1 MLQAMRDRAMGVL
14 GWIVIGLI
22 IITFALFG
30 LGSYLQDK
38 SQVFVAKVNDVEIS
52 PRQLQVAYQQQRARM
67 EQMLGDAYNPA
78 LIDDQRLKQTA
89 LNGLIQRQLLLQA
102 AQNDG
107 MLVSDQLLAAKIH
120 AVPAFQQDGS
130 FSEQLYQTLIR
141 QQGRLP
147 AEFEYE
153 TRRMLQTEQL
163 VNGLSQTAFVT
174 RDEVDRAYRLQE
186 QQRDFSYLIVSSESF
201 KKNVEISDEQ
211 IKQYYDQHSEKFVTP
226 ERVRLAYLRLTG
238 DALSES
244 IQVDE
249 EELLADY
256 EEKKESL
263 LTQEQRQASH
273 ILIQHAAGAD
283 EETTNKAKAEAEDL
297 LQQIRSGGD
306 FAELA
311 RQHSDD
317 PGSAAQ
323 GGDLGFFA
331 RGAMV
336 PEFEE
341 TVFSMEVG
349 DVSEVVH
356 TQFGFHIIKLTEVRG
371 AEIPALEEVR
381 EELVAGLKQRD
392 LSDLF
397 YEQFE
402 QLSDVSYENPDSLD
416 AAADALGLEV
426 QTSDWLAATGGT
438 GIGEYPKVVAIAFS
452 EDVLEAG
459 NNSEPIEVG
468 DKDVIVVRVED
479 RQVAQATPLDTVRE
493 QIIEELRQQQA
504 VELAMA
510 KGEELVQQLEQGGLM
525 EDLSGPDYITSHKAD
540 GVTRAKAEEHNADV
554 VREVFRLS
562 RPQGDESVYKGF
574 KLGNGDYA
582 VVHLAGVS
590 DADPAAMEEATRS
603 QLERG
608 LENMRRSVV
617 VSALTEDLR
626 ARADILIPKDEE
638 SE

>member
-1 MLQAMRDRAMGVL
+1 MLQAMRDRVMGVL

-52 PRQLQVAYQQQRARM
+52 PRELQLAYQQQRARM

-78 LIDDQRLKQTA
+78 LIDDQQLKQTA

-102 AQNDG
+102 AQKDG

-120 AVPAFQQDGS
+120 AEPAFHQDGS
-130 FSEQLYQTLIR
+130 FSEERYQSLIR

-147 AEFEYE
+147 AEFEYQ

-163 VNGLSQTAFVT
+163 LSGLSQTAFVT
-174 RDEVDRAYRLQE
+174 KDEVDQAYRLQE
-186 QQRDFSYLIVSSESF
+186 QRRDFSYLIISSESF
-201 KKNVEISDEQ
+201 KANVEVNEEQ
-211 IKQYYDQHSEKFVTP
+211 TQQYYDQHSEKFITP

-238 DALSES
+238 DALSEN
-244 IQVDE
+244 IQIDE
-249 EELLADY
+249 EELLSHY

-273 ILIQHAAGAD
+273 ILIQVAAGAD
-283 EETTNKAKAEAEDL
+283 EETSNRAKAEAEDL
-297 LQQIRSGGD
+297 LKKIRSGSD

-311 RQHSDD
+311 RQHSGD

-336 PEFEE
+336 PEFDK

-349 DVSEVVH
+349 DISDPVH

-371 AEIPALEEVR
+371 AEIPSLDEVR
-381 EELVAGLKQRD
+381 EDLIAELKQRG

-416 AAADALGLEV
+416 DAADALGLEV
-426 QTSDWLAATGGT
+426 QSSDWLTATGGA
-438 GIGEYPKVVAIAFS
+438 GIGEYPKVVALAFS
-452 EDVLEAG
+452 EDVLESG
-459 NNSEPIEVG
+459 NNSEPVEVG
-468 DKDVIVVRVED
+468 DNDAIVVRVED
-479 RQVAQATPLDTVRE
+479 RQAAQATPLDNVKE
-493 QIIEELRQQQA
+493 QIIEELRHQRAEEQA
-504 VELAMA
+504 AA
-510 KGEELVQQLEQGGLM
+510 RGEELLQQLKQGTLM
-525 EDLSGPDYITSHKAD
+525 EDLDDQDYITSHKAE
-540 GVTRAKAEEHNADV
+540 GVTRATAAEHNPEV
-554 VREVFRLS
+554 VRAVFKLS
-562 RPQGDESVYKGF
+562 RPEEGASMDKAF
-574 KLGNGDYA
+574 KLDNGDYA
-582 VVHLAGVS
+582 VVQLTGIS
-590 DADPAAMEEATRS
+590 DADPASMQEAARS

-608 LENMRRSVV
+608 LENMRRSVM
-617 VSALTEDLR
+617 VSTMTEDLR
-626 ARADILIPKDEE
+626 TRANIVIPEE

>member
-1 MLQAMRDRAMGVL
+1 MLQAMRDRVMGVL

-52 PRQLQVAYQQQRARM
+52 PRELQLAYQQQRARM

-78 LIDDQRLKQTA
+78 LIDDQQLKQTA

-102 AQNDG
+102 AQKDG

-120 AVPAFQQDGS
+120 AEPAFHQDGS
-130 FSEQLYQTLIR
+130 FSEERYQSLIR

-147 AEFEYE
+147 AEFEYQ

-163 VNGLSQTAFVT
+163 LSGLSQTAFVT
-174 RDEVDRAYRLQE
+174 KDEVDQAYRLQE
-186 QQRDFSYLIVSSESF
+186 QRRDFSYLIISSESF
-201 KKNVEISDEQ
+201 KASVEVNEEQ
-211 IKQYYDQHSEKFVTP
+211 IQQYYDQHSEKFVTP

-238 DALSES
+238 DALSEN
-244 IQVDE
+244 IQIDE
-249 EELLADY
+249 EELLSHY

-273 ILIQHAAGAD
+273 ILIQVAAGAD
-283 EETTNKAKAEAEDL
+283 EETSNRAKAEAEDL
-297 LQQIRSGGD
+297 LKKIRSGSD

-311 RQHSDD
+311 RQHSGD

-336 PEFEE
+336 PEFDK

-349 DVSEVVH
+349 DISDPVH

-371 AEIPALEEVR
+371 AEIPSLDEVR
-381 EELVAGLKQRD
+381 EDLIAELKQRG

-416 AAADALGLEV
+416 DAADALGLEV
-426 QTSDWLAATGGT
+426 QTSDWLTATGGA
-438 GIGEYPKVVAIAFS
+438 GIGEYPKVVALAFS
-452 EDVLEAG
+452 EDVLESG
-459 NNSEPIEVG
+459 NNSEPVEVG
-468 DKDVIVVRVED
+468 DNDAIVVRVED
-479 RQVAQATPLDTVRE
+479 RQAAQATPLDNVKE
-493 QIIEELRQQQA
+493 QIIEELRHQRAEEQA
-504 VELAMA
+504 AA
-510 KGEELVQQLEQGGLM
+510 RGEELLQQLKQGTLM
-525 EDLSGPDYITSHKAD
+525 EDLDDQDYITSHKAE
-540 GVTRAKAEEHNADV
+540 GVTRATAAEHNPEV
-554 VREVFRLS
+554 VRAVFKLS
-562 RPQGDESVYKGF
+562 RPEEGASMDKAF
-574 KLGNGDYA
+574 KLDNGDYA
-582 VVHLAGVS
+582 VVQLTGIS
-590 DADPAAMEEATRS
+590 DADPASMQEAARS

-608 LENMRRSVV
+608 LENMRRSVM
-617 VSALTEDLR
+617 VSTMTEDLR
-626 ARADILIPKDEE
+626 TRANIVIPEE

>member
-1 MLQAMRDRAMGVL
+1 MLQAMRDRVMGVL

-30 LGSYLQDK
+30 LGSYLQD
-38 SQVFVAKVNDVEIS
+38 SGQVFVAKVNDVEIS
-52 PRQLQVAYQQQRARM
+52 PRELQMAYQQQRARM

-78 LIDDQRLKQTA
+78 LIDDQGLRQTA
-89 LNGLIQRQLLLQA
+89 LKGLIERQLLLQA

-120 AVPAFQQDGS
+120 AVPAFHQDGS
-130 FSEQLYQTLIR
+130 FSEEKYQQLIR

-163 VNGLSQTAFVT
+163 LNGLSQTAFVT
-174 RDEVDRAYRLQE
+174 REEVDRAYRLQE
-186 QQRDFSYLIVSSESF
+186 QKRDFTYLVISSEAF
-201 KKNVEISDEQ
+201 KANVDISDEQ
-211 IKQYYDQHSEKFVTP
+211 IQQYYGQHSDKFVTP

-238 DALSES
+238 EVLSEN

-249 EELLADY
+249 EELLAYY

-283 EETTNKAKAEAEDL
+283 EETVNAAKAEAEDL
-297 LQQIRSGGD
+297 LKQIRDGAE

-317 PGSAAQ
+317 PGSAEQ

-336 PEFEE
+336 PEFDKA
-341 TVFSMEVG
+341 VFSMDVG
-349 DVSEVVH
+349 EISEPVH
-356 TQFGFHIIKLTEVRG
+356 TQFGFHIIKLTDLRG
-371 AEIPALEEVR
+371 ADIPELDEVR
-381 EELVAGLKQRD
+381 EELIAELKQRGV
-392 LSDLF
+392 SDLF
-397 YEQFE
+397 YDQFE
-402 QLSDVSYENPDSLD
+402 QLSDVSYENPESLD

-426 QTSDWLAATGGT
+426 QTSDWLTATGGP

-452 EDVLEAG
+452 DDVLEAG
-459 NNSEPIEVG
+459 NNSEPVEVG
-468 DKDVIVVRVED
+468 DNDAIVVRVAE
-479 RQVAQATPLDTVRE
+479 RQAAQATPMDAVRE
-493 QIIEELRQQQA
+493 QIVEELVQQQA
-504 VELAMA
+504 VEQARSR
-510 KGEELVQQLEQGGLM
+510 GEELLEQLKQGSPM
-525 EDLSGPDYITSHKAD
+525 EELGEQDYITFHKAE
-540 GVTRAKAEEHNADV
+540 GVTRRASADQNAEV
-554 VREVFRLS
+554 VRAV
-562 RPQGDESVYKGF
+562 F
-574 KLGNGDYA
+574 KLGRPDDGAGIDKGFELENGDYA
-582 VVHLAGVS
+582 VVRLTGVS
-590 DADPAAMEEATRS
+590 DADPASIAEATRS

-608 LENMRRSVV
+608 LENIRRSVMI
-617 VSALTEDLR
+617 STMTEELR
-626 ARADILIPKDEE
+626 ARADIVIPEE

>member
-1 MLQAMRDRAMGVL
+1 MLQAMRDRVMGVM

-52 PRQLQVAYQQQRARM
+52 PAELQLAYQQQRARM

-78 LIDDQRLKQTA
+78 LIDDQQLKQTA

-102 AQNDG
+102 AQKDG

-120 AVPAFQQDGS
+120 AEPAFHQDGS
-130 FSEQLYQTLIR
+130 FSEERYQSLIR

-147 AEFEYE
+147 AEFEYQ

-163 VNGLSQTAFVT
+163 LSGLSQTAFVT
-174 RDEVDRAYRLQE
+174 KDEVDQAYRLQE
-186 QQRDFSYLIVSSESF
+186 QRRDFSYLIISSESF
-201 KKNVEISDEQ
+201 KASVEVNEEQ
-211 IKQYYDQHSEKFVTP
+211 IQQYYDQHNEKFITP

-238 DALSES
+238 DALSEN
-244 IQVDE
+244 IQIDE
-249 EELLADY
+249 EELLAHY

-273 ILIQHAAGAD
+273 ILIQLAAGAD
-283 EETTNKAKAEAEDL
+283 EETTNRAKAEAEDL
-297 LQQIRSGGD
+297 LKKIRSGSD

-311 RQHSDD
+311 RQHSGD

-336 PEFEE
+336 PEFDK

-349 DVSEVVH
+349 DISDPVH

-371 AEIPALEEVR
+371 AEIPSLDEVR
-381 EELVAGLKQRD
+381 EDLIAELKQRG

-416 AAADALGLEV
+416 DAADALGLEV
-426 QTSDWLAATGGT
+426 QTSDWLTATGGA
-438 GIGEYPKVVAIAFS
+438 GIGEYPKVVALAFS
-452 EDVLEAG
+452 EDVLESG
-459 NNSEPIEVG
+459 NNSEPVEVG
-468 DKDVIVVRVED
+468 DNDAIVVRVEE
-479 RQVAQATPLDTVRE
+479 RQAAQATPLDKVKE
-493 QIIEELRQQQA
+493 QIIEELRHQQA
-504 VELAMA
+504 EEQAA
-510 KGEELVQQLEQGGLM
+510 ARGEELLQQLKQGTLM
-525 EDLSGPDYITSHKAD
+525 EDLDDQDYITSHKAE
-540 GVTRAKAEEHNADV
+540 GVTRATAAEHNPEV
-554 VREVFRLS
+554 VRAVFKLS
-562 RPQGDESVYKGF
+562 RPEEGASTDKAF
-574 KLGNGDYA
+574 KLDNGDYA
-582 VVHLAGVS
+582 VVQLTGIS
-590 DADPAAMEEATRS
+590 DADPASMQEAARS

-608 LENMRRSVV
+608 LENMRRSVM
-617 VSALTEDLR
+617 VSTMTEDLR
-626 ARADILIPKDEE
+626 TRANIVIPEE

>member
-1 MLQAMRDRAMGVL
+1 MLQAMRERVMGVL

-52 PRQLQVAYQQQRARM
+52 PRELQLAYQQQRARM

-102 AQNDG
+102 AQKDG

-120 AVPAFQQDGS
+120 AEPAFQQDGS
-130 FSEQLYQTLIR
+130 FSEERYQRLIR

-147 AEFEYE
+147 AEFEYQ

-163 VNGLSQTAFVT
+163 LSGLSQTAFVT
-174 RDEVDRAYRLQE
+174 RDEVDQAYRLQE
-186 QQRDFSYLIVSSESF
+186 QRRDFSYLTVSAESF
-201 KKNVEISDEQ
+201 RENVEISDEQ
-211 IKQYYDQHSEKFVTP
+211 IKEYYDQHSEKFVTP

-238 DALSES
+238 DALSEN

-249 EELLADY
+249 EDLVAHY

-273 ILIQHAAGAD
+273 ILIQHDAGAD
-283 EETTNKAKAEAEDL
+283 EETINKAKAEAEDL
-297 LQQIRSGGD
+297 LTNIRNGSD

-317 PGSAAQ
+317 PGSATQ

-336 PEFEE
+336 PEFEK
-341 TVFSMEVG
+341 TVFSMEVD
-349 DVSEVVH
+349 DVSEPVH

-371 AEIPALEEVR
+371 AEIPPLDEVR
-381 EELVAGLKQRD
+381 EELIAGLKQRGV
-392 LSDLF
+392 SDLF

-426 QTSDWLAATGGT
+426 QTSDWLTATGGA

-459 NNSEPIEVG
+459 HNSEPIEVG
-468 DKDVIVVRVED
+468 DNDAIVVRVEQ
-479 RQVAQATPLDTVRE
+479 RQAAQATPLDTVRE
-493 QIIEELRQQQA
+493 QIVEELRQKLA
-504 VELAMA
+504 VEQAQA
-510 KGEELVQQLEQGGLM
+510 RGEELLQQLEQGVSM
-525 EDLSGPDYITSHKAD
+525 EDLDEQDYITSHKAE
-540 GVTRAKAEEHNADV
+540 GVTRKAADHNPEVLQA
-554 VREVFRLS
+554 VFRLS
-562 RPQGDESVYKGF
+562 RPQEGASIDKGF
-574 KLGNGDYA
+574 KLNNGDYA
-582 VVHLAGVS
+582 VVVLTGVN
-590 DADPAAMEEATRS
+590 DADPASMQEAARG

-608 LENMRRSVV
+608 LENMRRSVM
-617 VSALTEDLR
+617 VSTMTEDLR
-626 ARADILIPKDEE
+626 ARAEIMIPEDEE

>member
-1 MLQAMRDRAMGVL
+1 MLQAIRNRAMGL
-14 GWIVIGLI
+14 MGWIVIGLI

-38 SQVFVAKVNDVEIS
+38 SQVFVAKVNEVEIS
-52 PRQLQVAYQQQRARM
+52 PRELQLAYQQQRARM

-78 LIDDQRLKQTA
+78 LIDDQMLKQTA

-102 AQNDG
+102 AQKDG
-107 MLVSDQLLAAKIH
+107 MLVSDQLLVAQIH
-120 AVPAFQQDGS
+120 AVPAFREDGS
-130 FSEQLYQTLIR
+130 FSEEKYQRLIR

-163 VNGLSQTAFVT
+163 LNGLSQTAFVT
-174 RDEVDRAYRLQE
+174 PDELDQAYRLQD
-186 QQRDFSYLIVSSESF
+186 QRRDFSYSIISSESF
-201 KKNVEISDEQ
+201 KKDVEISDEQ
-211 IKQYYDQHSEKFVTP
+211 IKQYYDQHSEKFITP
-226 ERVRLAYLRLTG
+226 ERVRLAYLRLSA
-238 DALSES
+238 DALSEN

-249 EELLADY
+249 EELVAYY

-263 LTQEQRQASH
+263 LTQEQRRASH
-273 ILIQHAAGAD
+273 ILIQVAAGAD
-283 EETTNKAKAEAEDL
+283 EETANSAKAEAEDL
-297 LQQIRSGGD
+297 LKQIRNGSD

-331 RGAMV
+331 HGAMV
-336 PEFEE
+336 PEFEK

-349 DVSEVVH
+349 DVSEPVH
-356 TQFGFHIIKLTEVRG
+356 TQFGFHIIKLAEVRG
-371 AEIPALEEVR
+371 TEIPALDEVR
-381 EELVAGLKQRD
+381 EELIAQMNRRG

-426 QTSDWLAATGGT
+426 QTSDWLTASGGA

-468 DKDVIVVRVED
+468 DNDAIVVRVEQ
-479 RQVAQATPLDTVRE
+479 RQAAQATPLDTVRE
-493 QIIEELRQQQA
+493 QIVEELRQQ
-504 VELAMA
+504 LAMEQA
-510 KGEELVQQLEQGGLM
+510 QARGEELMQQIKQGALM
-525 EDLSGPDYITSHKAD
+525 EDLDEPDYITSHKAE
-540 GVTRAKAEEHNADV
+540 GVTRAKAAEHNPEV
-554 VREVFRLS
+554 VRAVFKLG
-562 RPQGDESVYKGF
+562 RPQEGASIDKGF
-574 KLGNGDYA
+574 KLNNGDYT
-582 VVHLAGVS
+582 VVHLTAVS
-590 DADPAAMEEATRS
+590 DADPASMQEDARS
-603 QLERG
+603 QLEGG
-608 LENMRRSVV
+608 LENMRRSVT
-617 VSALTEDLR
+617 VSTMTADLR
-626 ARADILIPKDEE
+626 ARANIVIPEE

>member
-1 MLQAMRDRAMGVL
+1 MLQAMRDRVMGVL

-30 LGSYLQDK
+30 LGSYLQD
-38 SQVFVAKVNDVEIS
+38 SGQVFVAKVNDVEIS
-52 PRQLQVAYQQQRARM
+52 PRELQMAYQQQRARM

-78 LIDDQRLKQTA
+78 LIDDQGLRQTA
-89 LNGLIQRQLLLQA
+89 LKGLIERQLLLQA

-120 AVPAFQQDGS
+120 AVAAFHQDGS
-130 FSEQLYQTLIR
+130 FSEEKYQQLIR

-163 VNGLSQTAFVT
+163 LNGLSQTAFVT
-174 RDEVDRAYRLQE
+174 REEVDRAYRLQE
-186 QQRDFSYLIVSSESF
+186 QKRDFSYLVISSEAF
-201 KKNVEISDEQ
+201 KANVDISDEQ
-211 IKQYYDQHSEKFVTP
+211 IQQYYGQHSDKFVTP

-238 DALSES
+238 EVLSEN

-249 EELLADY
+249 EELLAYY

-263 LTQEQRQASH
+263 LSQEQRQASH

-283 EETTNKAKAEAEDL
+283 EETVNAAKAEAEDL
-297 LQQIRSGGD
+297 LKQIRDGAD

-311 RQHSDD
+311 GQHSDD
-317 PGSAAQ
+317 PGSAEQ

-336 PEFEE
+336 PEFDKV
-341 TVFSMEVG
+341 VFSMDVG
-349 DVSEVVH
+349 EISEPVH
-356 TQFGFHIIKLTEVRG
+356 TQFGFHIIKLTDLRG
-371 AEIPALEEVR
+371 ADIPELGEVR
-381 EELVAGLKQRD
+381 EDLTAELKQRD
-392 LSDLF
+392 VSDLF
-397 YEQFE
+397 YDQFE
-402 QLSDVSYENPDSLD
+402 QLSDVSYENPESLD

-426 QTSDWLAATGGT
+426 QTSDWLTASGGP
-438 GIGEYPKVVAIAFS
+438 GIGEYPKVVAIAFT

-468 DKDVIVVRVED
+468 DNDAIVVRVAE
-479 RQVAQATPLDTVRE
+479 REAAQATPMDAVRE
-493 QIIEELRQQQA
+493 QIVEALVQQQA
-504 VELAMA
+504 VEQARSRGEQLLEQLKQGSPM
-510 KGEELVQQLEQGGLM
+510 EELDKQ
-525 EDLSGPDYITSHKAD
+525 DYITSHKAE
-540 GVTRAKAEEHNADV
+540 GVTRRASADHNAEV
-554 VREVFRLS
+554 VRAV
-562 RPQGDESVYKGF
+562 F
-574 KLGNGDYA
+574 KLGRPDDGAGIDKGFELENGDYA
-582 VVHLAGVS
+582 VVRLTGVS
-590 DADPAAMEEATRS
+590 DADPASIAEATRS

-608 LENMRRSVV
+608 LENIRRSVMI
-617 VSALTEDLR
+617 STMTEELR
-626 ARADILIPKDEE
+626 ARADIVIPEE

>member
-1 MLQAMRDRAMGVL
+1 MLQAMRDRVMGVM

-38 SQVFVAKVNDVEIS
+38 SRVFVAKVNDVEIS
-52 PRQLQVAYQQQRARM
+52 PRELQLAYQQQRARM

-78 LIDDQRLKQTA
+78 LIDDQRLKQVA

-102 AQNDG
+102 AQKDG
-107 MLVSDQLLAAKIH
+107 MLVSDQLLAAQIH
-120 AVPAFQQDGS
+120 AVQAFHQDGS
-130 FSEQLYQTLIR
+130 FSEEKYQSLIR

-186 QQRDFSYLIVSSESF
+186 QRRDFSYLIVAAESF
-201 KKNVEISDEQ
+201 KASVEVSDEQ
-211 IKQYYDQHSEKFVTP
+211 IKQYYDQHSEEFVTP

-238 DALSES
+238 DALTES
-244 IQVDE
+244 IQIDE
-249 EELLADY
+249 EELVAHY
-256 EEKKESL
+256 EEKQESL

-273 ILIQHAAGAD
+273 ILIQVAASAD
-283 EETTNKAKAEAEDL
+283 EETSNKAKAEAEDL
-297 LQQIRSGGD
+297 LKQIRNGND

-311 RQHSDD
+311 RKHSDD

-331 RGAMV
+331 RGAML
-336 PEFEE
+336 PEFEK

-349 DVSEVVH
+349 DISEPVH

-371 AEIPALEEVR
+371 TETPSLDEVR
-381 EELVAGLKQRD
+381 EELIAELKQRGV
-392 LSDLF
+392 SDLF

-402 QLSDVSYENPDSLD
+402 KLSDVSYENPHSLD
-416 AAADALGLEV
+416 AAADALGLEI
-426 QTSDWLAATGGT
+426 QTSDWLTASGGA
-438 GIGEYPKVVAIAFS
+438 GIGEYPKVVAVAFS
-452 EDVLEAG
+452 EDVLESG

-468 DKDVIVVRVED
+468 DNDAIVVRVEQ
-479 RQVAQATPLDTVRE
+479 RQAAQATPLENVKE
-493 QIIEELRQQQA
+493 QIVEELRQQQA
-504 VELAMA
+504 VEQAA
-510 KGEELVQQLEQGGLM
+510 ARGEELVQQLKQGALM
-525 EDLSGPDYITSHKAD
+525 EDLDDQDYITSHKAKD
-540 GVTRAKAEEHNADV
+540 ISRTTAADHNPEV
-554 VREVFRLS
+554 VRAVFKLS
-562 RPQGDESVYKGF
+562 RPEEGASSDKAF
-574 KLGNGDYA
+574 ALDNGDYA
-582 VVHLAGVS
+582 VVQLAGIS
-590 DADPAAMEEATRS
+590 DADPASMQEAARS
-603 QLERG
+603 KLERG
-608 LENMRRSVV
+608 LENIRRSVV
-617 VSALTEDLR
+617 VSTMTEDLR
-626 ARADILIPKDEE
+626 ARANIVIPEE

>member
-1 MLQAMRDRAMGVL
+1 MLQAIRDKAMGLL

-52 PRQLQVAYQQQRARM
+52 PRELQLAYQQQRARM
-67 EQMLGDAYNPA
+67 ERMLGDAYSPA
-78 LIDDQRLKQTA
+78 LIDDQMLKQTA

-102 AQNDG
+102 AQKDG
-107 MLVSDQLLAAKIH
+107 MLVSDQLLVAQIH
-120 AVPAFQQDGS
+120 AVPAFREDGS
-130 FSEQLYQTLIR
+130 FSEEKYQRLIR

-147 AEFEYE
+147 
-153 TRRMLQTEQL
+153 
-163 VNGLSQTAFVT
+163 
-174 RDEVDRAYRLQE
+174 
-186 QQRDFSYLIVSSESF
+186 
-201 KKNVEISDEQ
+201 VEISDEQ

-226 ERVRLAYLRLTG
+226 ERVRLAYLRLSA
-238 DALSES
+238 DALSEN

-249 EELLADY
+249 DELVAYY

-263 LTQEQRQASH
+263 LTQEQRRASH
-273 ILIQHAAGAD
+273 ILIQVAAGAD
-283 EETTNKAKAEAEDL
+283 EETANSAKAEAEDL
-297 LQQIRSGGD
+297 LKQIRNGSD

-331 RGAMV
+331 HGAMV
-336 PEFEE
+336 PEFEK

-349 DVSEVVH
+349 DVSEPVH
-356 TQFGFHIIKLTEVRG
+356 TQFGFHIIKLAELRG
-371 AEIPALEEVR
+371 TEIPALDEVR
-381 EELVAGLKQRD
+381 EELIAQLNRRG

-426 QTSDWLAATGGT
+426 QTSDWLTASGGA

-468 DKDVIVVRVED
+468 DNDAIVVRVEQ
-479 RQVAQATPLDTVRE
+479 RQAAQATPLDTVRE
-493 QIIEELRQQQA
+493 QIVEELRQQQA
-504 VELAMA
+504 MEQAQA
-510 KGEELVQQLEQGGLM
+510 SGEELMQQIKQGALM
-525 EDLSGPDYITSHKAD
+525 EDLDEADYITSHKAE
-540 GVTRAKAEEHNADV
+540 GVTRATAAEHNPEV
-554 VREVFRLS
+554 VRAVFKLS
-562 RPQGDESVYKGF
+562 RPQAGASIDKGF
-574 KLGNGDYA
+574 KLNNGDYT
-582 VVHLAGVS
+582 VVHLTAVS
-590 DADPAAMEEATRS
+590 DADPASMQEDARS
-603 QLERG
+603 QLEGG
-608 LENMRRSVV
+608 LENMRRSVT
-617 VSALTEDLR
+617 VSTMTADLR
-626 ARADILIPKDEE
+626 ARANIVMTADLRARANIVIPEE

>member
-1 MLQAMRDRAMGVL
+1 MLQAIRNRAMGLL

-38 SQVFVAKVNDVEIS
+38 SQVFVAKVNEVEIS
-52 PRQLQVAYQQQRARM
+52 PRELQLAYQQQRARM

-78 LIDDQRLKQTA
+78 LIDDQMLKQTA

-102 AQNDG
+102 AQKDG
-107 MLVSDQLLAAKIH
+107 MLVSDQLLVAQIH
-120 AVPAFQQDGS
+120 AVPAFREDGS
-130 FSEQLYQTLIR
+130 FSEEKYQRLIR

-163 VNGLSQTAFVT
+163 LNGLSQTAFVT
-174 RDEVDRAYRLQE
+174 PDELDQAYRLQD
-186 QQRDFSYLIVSSESF
+186 QRRDFSYSIISSESF
-201 KKNVEISDEQ
+201 KKDVEISDEQ
-211 IKQYYDQHSEKFVTP
+211 IKQYYDQHSEKFITP
-226 ERVRLAYLRLTG
+226 ERVRLAYLRLSA
-238 DALSES
+238 DALSEN

-249 EELLADY
+249 EELVAYY

-263 LTQEQRQASH
+263 LTQEQRRASH
-273 ILIQHAAGAD
+273 ILIQVAAGAD
-283 EETTNKAKAEAEDL
+283 EETANSAKAEAEDL
-297 LQQIRSGGD
+297 LKQIRNGSD

-331 RGAMV
+331 HGAMV
-336 PEFEE
+336 PEFEK

-349 DVSEVVH
+349 DVSEPVH
-356 TQFGFHIIKLTEVRG
+356 TQFGFHIIKLAEVRG
-371 AEIPALEEVR
+371 TEIPALDEVR
-381 EELVAGLKQRD
+381 EELIAQMNRRG

-426 QTSDWLAATGGT
+426 QTSDWLTASGGA

-468 DKDVIVVRVED
+468 DNDAIVVRVEQ
-479 RQVAQATPLDTVRE
+479 RQAAQATPLDTVRE
-493 QIIEELRQQQA
+493 QIVEELRQQ
-504 VELAMA
+504 LAMEQA
-510 KGEELVQQLEQGGLM
+510 QARGEELMQQIKQGALM
-525 EDLSGPDYITSHKAD
+525 EDLDEADYITSHKAE
-540 GVTRAKAEEHNADV
+540 GVTRATAAEHNPEV
-554 VREVFRLS
+554 VRAVFKLS
-562 RPQGDESVYKGF
+562 RPEEGASSDKAF
-574 KLGNGDYA
+574 ALDNGDYA
-582 VVHLAGVS
+582 VVQLAGIS
-590 DADPAAMEEATRS
+590 DADPASMQEAARS
-603 QLERG
+603 KLERG

-617 VSALTEDLR
+617 VSTMTEDLR
-626 ARADILIPKDEE
+626 AGANIVIPEE

>member
-1 MLQAMRDRAMGVL
+1 MLQAIRDKAMGVL

-52 PRQLQVAYQQQRARM
+52 PRELQLAYQQQRARM

-78 LIDDQRLKQTA
+78 LIDDQMLKRTA

-102 AQNDG
+102 AEEDG
-107 MLVSDQLLAAKIH
+107 MLVSDQLLAARIN

-130 FSEQLYQTLIR
+130 FSEEKYQLLIR

-174 RDEVDRAYRLQE
+174 RDELDRAYRLQD
-186 QQRDFSYLIVSSESF
+186 QRRDFSYLIISSESF
-201 KKNVEISDEQ
+201 KAKVEISDEQ
-211 IKQYYDQHSEKFVTP
+211 IKQYYEQHSEKFITP
-226 ERVRLAYLRLTG
+226 ERVRLAYLRLTAE
-238 DALSES
+238 ALSEN
-244 IQVDE
+244 IQVDD
-249 EELLADY
+249 EELVAYY

-273 ILIQHAAGAD
+273 ILIQLAAGAD
-283 EETTNKAKAEAEDL
+283 EETVNRVKAEAEDL
-297 LQQIRSGGD
+297 LKQIRNGSD

-336 PEFEE
+336 PEFDK

-349 DVSEVVH
+349 DVSEPVH

-371 AEIPALEEVR
+371 SEIPALDKVR
-381 EELVAGLKQRD
+381 EELIAELKQRGV
-392 LSDLF
+392 SDLY

-426 QTSDWLAATGGT
+426 QTSDWLTASGGP
-438 GIGEYPKVVAIAFS
+438 GIGEHPKVVVIAFS

-468 DKDVIVVRVED
+468 DNDAIVVHVEQ
-479 RQVAQATPLDTVRE
+479 RQAAQATPLDTVRE
-493 QIIEELRQQQA
+493 QIVEELRQQQA
-504 VELAMA
+504 VEQAQTR
-510 KGEELVQQLEQGGLM
+510 GEELMQQLKQGALM
-525 EDLSGPDYITSHKAD
+525 EDLDDTDYITSHKAE
-540 GVTRAKAEEHNADV
+540 GVTRATAADHNAEV
-554 VREVFRLS
+554 VRAVFKLG
-562 RPQGDESVYKGF
+562 RPQEGASIDKGF
-574 KLGNGDYA
+574 KLNNGDYT
-582 VVHLAGVS
+582 VVLLTGVS
-590 DADPAAMEEATRS
+590 DADPASMQEAARS

-608 LENMRRSVV
+608 LENMRRSVM
-617 VSALTEDLR
+617 VSSMTADLR
-626 ARADILIPKDEE
+626 ARANIVIPEE